1 MVSTDVPANLAWA
14 KQFREI
20 ADASRTDSHDPP
32 PRIIARIDDP
42 WQAEYWR
49 RTNAYRTP
57 TGGRVESVRWV
68 PDALSIYEVTATMLV
83 AHVQSEPHDRLVVV
97 GRSPLA
103 LAICAE
109 LAQRRAGGR
118 GAADEAGPVPRRAG
132 AGRARRGQAP

>member
-83 AHVQSEPHDRLVVV
+83 THVQSD
-97 GRSPLA
+97 
-103 LAICAE
+103 
-109 LAQRRAGGR
+109 
-118 GAADEAGPVPRRAG
+118 AARP
-132 AGRARRGQAP
+132 ARRGRPIAVGAGHLCRARPA